1 MAFDQ
6 GYALVIGVGQYAKAP
21 KANVPIAAG
30 DATAVAE
37 ALKDPRTCGYRAER
51 VRLLVDAAATRSGT
65 LAALDALA
73 HSTSAGDTVFLFYC
87 GHGAMGDDGNYYF
100 VSHDAQISN
109 KRVVAGTGVSEAELI
124 EKLRALQAKRVLV
137 ALNTCYSGQV
147 SPSLSLE
154 GEEDALDI
162 SETPQNTTSALL
174 ATGSGRII
182 ITAAGEDQRS
192 WIGKGARSYFT
203 QALIDGLNGRGTAN
217 KAGFVSAYNLYEYIF
232 ETVTETVEDKLG
244 VKQEPELTVLKG
256 VGPFA
261 VSLYRG
267 ATNLG
272 DFGEDEPAPDLPGV
286 RQVKPEKAER
296 LMNQFIMNVD
306 NRRIDTGGGAYI
318 QGGVNVQ
325 GGDFVGRD
333 QIKTGD
339 INNSSGVAIGR
350 GARVNVKKKDES

>member
-1 MAFDQ
+1 
-6 GYALVIGVGQYAKAP
+6 
-21 KANVPIAAG
+21 
-30 DATAVAE
+30 VAE
-37 ALKDPRTCGYRAER
+37 ALKDLRTCGYRAER
-51 VRLLVDAAATRSGT
+51 VHLLVNEAATRSGT
-65 LAALDALA
+65 LAALDDLA

-100 VSHDAQISN
+100 VSHDAEIRAG
-109 KRVVAGTGVSEAELI
+109 RVAAGTGVSEAELI
-124 EKLRALQAKRVLV
+124 EKLRAIQAKRVLV

-154 GEEDALDI
+154 ADADADAFEV
-162 SETPQNTTSALL
+162 SGTPQNTTSAIL

-203 QALIDGLNGRGTAN
+203 QALIDGLNGKGVAN
-217 KAGFVSAYNLYEYIF
+217 KAGFVSAFNLYEYIF
-232 ETVTETVEDKLG
+232 ETVTETVDEKLG
-244 VKQEPELTVLKG
+244 EKQEPELTVLKG

-296 LMNQFIMNVD
+296 LMNQFFLNVD

-318 QGGVNVQ
+318 HGGVNVQ
-325 GGDFVGRD
+325 GGDFVGGD
-333 QIKTGD
+333 QIKIGD
-339 INNSSGVAIGR
+339 ISNSSGVAIGR
-350 GARVNVKKKDES
+350 GARVNVKKKE